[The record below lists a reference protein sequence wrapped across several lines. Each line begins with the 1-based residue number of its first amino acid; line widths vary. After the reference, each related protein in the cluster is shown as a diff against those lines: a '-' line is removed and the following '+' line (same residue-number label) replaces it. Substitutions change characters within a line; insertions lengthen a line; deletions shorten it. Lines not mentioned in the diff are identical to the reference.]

1 MNNNALDTLAEHYY
15 AQGQAQAI
23 KAAGLTKE
31 AKAGGLKRM
40 LQGLGLGAGA
50 AGGGGLYAL
59 RQAEGSFAAGQQ
71 RANEALARVQRAAAA
86 EKAQAAEALASAEA
100 QAARALAAEKAKS
113 LQEGLEQ
120 GLAAPA
126 TGAGM
131 LMPYLDRARGA
142 ASSLAEST
150 GLRGLGELINRKPLY
165 DPFARV
171 NPSIPLPRPA
181 LPALEQQNFAEE
193 LSRLGSTFVQ

>member
-1 MNNNALDTLAEHYY
+1 
-15 AQGQAQAI
+15 
-23 KAAGLTKE
+23 
-31 AKAGGLKRM
+31 
-40 LQGLGLGAGA
+40 
-50 AGGGGLYAL
+50 
-59 RQAEGSFAAGQQ
+59 
-71 RANEALARVQRAAAA
+71 
-86 EKAQAAEALASAEA
+86 
-100 QAARALAAEKAKS
+100 
-113 LQEGLEQ
+113 
-120 GLAAPA
+120 
-126 TGAGM
+126 
-131 LMPYLDRARGA
+131 MPYLDRARGA